1 MNRKDFFTKINKTF
15 EVNPIVALLGPR
27 QCGKTTIAREFFEKN
42 SKKNNHNYFDLEKK
56 SDLDLLVNPEVSLS
70 NLEGLIVIDEV
81 QRRPDIFQSLR
92 FLVDRPKNKQKYL
105 ILGSAS
111 RELIKQSSETL
122 TGRISYLE
130 MTPFNFKETKNLD
143 RLWVRGGFPKSFLAK
158 SEEVSFNWRSEYVRT
173 FLEQDIPL
181 LGIRISPR
189 KLEAFWMM
197 LAHYHGNI
205 LNASELGRS
214 LGWAYNTIQDYTDI
228 LTHTLMIRQL
238 QPWHENIS
246 KRQVK
251 TPKIYFR
258 DSGIFHHHLG
268 VKSKFD
274 LMRHPKLG
282 ASWEGLILE
291 EIIRAIDAKPHECY
305 FWATHNDA
313 ELDLLIIKNGR
324 RFGFEIKFSQTPQ
337 LTRGTYSALENL
349 RLEKL
354 FVIHSGMRN
363 YKLHEKVDVCG
374 AKEFLRNCHKIF
386 TTKK

>member
-27 QCGKTTIAREFFEKN
+27 QCGKTTIAREYFEKN

-268 VKSKFD
+268 IKSKFD